1 MIATA
6 GDLNA
11 DSLAAAINAPTGTT
25 FKIKKTEL
33 YVLVVSLSARNYN
46 NRA

>member
-6 GDLNA
+6 ADLNA
-11 DSLAAAINAPTGTT
+11 DSPAAAINAPTGTT

>member
-6 GDLNA
+6 ADVNA
-11 DSLAAAINAPTGTT
+11 DSPAAAINAPTGTT

-33 YVLVVSLSARNYN
+33 YVLVVSLSAGNYN